1 MTTEA
6 RSIERPLGFILDISA
21 AIAWLTHSH
30 HAVVICLGLLN
41 WYCVLG
47 HDIYLLFVQID
58 DVLLIIILHLLVIV
72 IRASILG
79 FAALSCVRFCVFSLV
94 SCASLRLGQLLI
106 TLQLFVVFV
115 D

>member
-1 MTTEA
+1 MTTDA
-6 RSIERPLGFILDISA
+6 RSVERPLGFILDISA

-41 WYCVLG
+41 WYCVFS

-58 DVLLIIILHLLVIV
+58 DVLLIIILHLLVVV

-79 FAALSCVRFCVFSLV
+79 FAALSCVRFCVFPLV
-94 SCASLRLGQLLI
+94 SSASLRLS
-106 TLQLFVVFV
+106 
-115 D
+115 